1 MIPTL
6 LVALGG
12 AVGSVSRYW
21 SGVLF
26 AGAFGLDF
34 PLGTLII
41 NVVGSLIIGLAD
53 TVGGGS
59 VVRSLIIVGFC
70 GGYTTFSS
78 FSLQTLELIRA
89 GHPIAAT
96 ANVLL
101 SVALCLIATVVGAW
115 AGAGLRGAL

>member
-12 AVGSVSRYW
+12 AVGSVARYW
-21 SGVLF
+21 TGVLF

-34 PLGTLII
+34 PLGTLVI
-41 NVVGSLIIGLAD
+41 NILGSFIIGVAD
-53 TVGGGS
+53 TAAGGS
-59 VVRSLIIVGFC
+59 ALRSLIIVGFC

-89 GHPIAAT
+89 GHPLAASL
-96 ANVLL
+96 NVLL
-101 SVALCLIATVVGAW
+101 SVAICLAATI
-115 AGAGLRGAL
+115 AGAQAGLTLRAVL

>member
-12 AVGSVSRYW
+12 AAGSVGRYW
-21 SGVLF
+21 TGVLF

-34 PLGTLII
+34 PLGTLVI
-41 NVVGSLIIGLAD
+41 NILGSFIIGLVDIAA
-53 TVGGGS
+53 GGS
-59 VVRSLIIVGFC
+59 ALRSLIIVGFC

-89 GHPIAAT
+89 GHPVAASL
-96 ANVLL
+96 NVLL
-101 SVALCLIATVVGAW
+101 SVALCLAATILG
-115 AGAGLRGAL
+115 AGAGASLRGVL